1 VKDIGGGHFIAP
13 PSSLNINQSI
23 KKYSILIAILATC
36 SLQLPNNA
44 LSATTESSSSNVTVK
59 SWAAQKR
66 SLRLQKKERR
76 NGRRASL
83 AASCFLGKQLQ
94 RPHEGDEHQGAI
106 ILVGEENRV
115 WQVFI
120 SFLFFPS
127 DSSL

>member
-13 PSSLNINQSI
+13 PSWLNINQSI
-23 KKYSILIAILATC
+23 KKYATLTARLATC

-44 LSATTESSSSNVTVK
+44 LSATDESSSSSNVTVK

-120 SFLFFPS
+120 SFHFFS
-127 DSSL
+127 V